1 MNKSSLVLEVLTFN
15 NQYIVSLLESG
26 RCSIHDK
33 RKFFLHYY
41 VNTNLKQQ
49 TKPNVISI
57 QYILIFL

>member
-33 RKFFLHYY
+33 CKLCKENYFSFPWEKRHFMYINKLS
-41 VNTNLKQQ
+41 LK
-49 TKPNVISI
+49 
-57 QYILIFL
+57 